1 MAVLSIVGKEPSER
15 ERLMMLVMGT
25 MRESIQD
32 LRRRVGIISR
42 EQVASEEER
51 IADLTSSVVAGQK
64 WESKG
69 GGVGGNDGGDEAV
82 DDGNVEQSLVILS
95 SKN

>member
-15 ERLMMLVMGT
+15 ERLMILVMGT
-25 MRESIQD
+25 MSESIQD
-32 LRRRVGIISR
+32 LRRRAGIISR

-69 GGVGGNDGGDEAV
+69 GVGGNDGGDEAV